1 MRHILWDSPKW
12 LKRRHA
18 EPADSD
24 SNEDDEEQ
32 FGIHE
37 GPADDGEQTDVQDEE
52 EGDVY
57 PLYGEDDSDYGE
69 SSSEVTSKLA
79 FGSALMDCQ
88 LYLVLWNFGNQETDR
103 VSNGTRPTVCAR
115 FHTAW
120 KTSPPCPAHLKI
132 LEAWGVLGL
141 HK

>member
-1 MRHILWDSPKW
+1 MFLLGCRWSSILTPGPFFLRKSESRIMRHILWDSPKW

-88 LYLVLWNFGNQETDR
+88 LYLVLWNFGNQGY
-103 VSNGTRPTVCAR
+103 SSGIC
-115 FHTAW
+115 
-120 KTSPPCPAHLKI
+120 CQ
-132 LEAWGVLGL
+132 
-141 HK
+141 